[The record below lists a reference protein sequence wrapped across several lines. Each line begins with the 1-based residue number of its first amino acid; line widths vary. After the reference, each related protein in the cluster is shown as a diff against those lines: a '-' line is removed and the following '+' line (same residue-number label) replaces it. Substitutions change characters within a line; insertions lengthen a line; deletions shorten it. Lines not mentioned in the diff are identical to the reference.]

1 MFQVSLPAC
10 LLISEVD
17 LCALLGNALDNAMEA
32 AEKSGNPVIHVRC
45 RVEKGLFMLQVEN
58 ALAGDETPDLA
69 TTKADKTAHGFGLP
83 GMREI
88 AQRYGGSLEASA
100 DMDALNSSSASPSK
114 ECGGVLK
121 KRCPFLLFHAIM
133 SQQTQKHQ
141 K

>member
-1 MFQVSLPAC
+1 MVLTAKAKEMTQRGLKGVFQVSLPAC

-17 LCALLGNALDNAMEA
+17 LCTLLGNALDNAMEA

-45 RVEKGLFMLQVEN
+45 RVEKGLFMPQVEN

-100 DMDALNSSSASPSK
+100 DHGRF
-114 ECGGVLK
+114 E
-121 KRCPFLLFHAIM
+121 LLVCLP
-133 SQQTQKHQ
+133 Q
-141 K
+141 